1 MNKHTT
7 KRKNTKQ
14 ILLAGTMAAALFAG
28 GTIWSAQGAQA
39 ATASAT
45 SATGNKQAQAQG
57 AQAPEGRG
65 GLGHFG
71 NQGLS
76 TQLQGWL
83 SLDSTTLES
92 KLKDKSLAEIAAE
105 QGVDSAALKT
115 KIATWLENNQSTDRL
130 ANVNKT
136 GDTTTKDAA
145 KAPNYTELAGKLLES
160 KGSFKADGPGEGG
173 KGGMFAN
180 NTELAALLGLT
191 QDELSKALQSDKS
204 LASIATAQG
213 VDVNKVISLLVS
225 QMSQKTADRP
235 ANDTAN
241 GSADKSKPAPS
252 ADDLKSLVTKLVN
265 GEQPARPDN
274 AAPKTQQ

>member
-1 MNKHTT
+1 MNQHTT

-28 GTIWSAQGAQA
+28 GTIWSVQGAQA
-39 ATASAT
+39 ATASTAST
-45 SATGNKQAQAQG
+45 ADSKQTQAPG
-57 AQAPEGRG
+57 AQAPGGHG

-71 NQGLS
+71 TQGLS
-76 TQLQGWL
+76 AQLQDWL
-83 SLDSTTLES
+83 SLDSTTLDS
-92 KLKDKSLAEIAAE
+92 KLKEKSLAEIAAE

-115 KIATWLENNQSTDRL
+115 KIATWLENNQSTDRP

-160 KGSFKADGPGEGG
+160 KGSFNYDGPREGG
-173 KGGMFAN
+173 RGGMFAN
-180 NTELAALLGLT
+180 NAELAALLGLT
-191 QDELSKALQSDKS
+191 QDELTQALQSDKS
-204 LASIATAQG
+204 LANIATAQG

-225 QMSQKTADRP
+225 QMSQKTAERP

-241 GSADKSKPAPS
+241 SSTDKSKPALS
-252 ADDLKSLVTKLVN
+252 ADDLQSFITKLVN

-274 AAPKTQQ
+274 AASKAQQ